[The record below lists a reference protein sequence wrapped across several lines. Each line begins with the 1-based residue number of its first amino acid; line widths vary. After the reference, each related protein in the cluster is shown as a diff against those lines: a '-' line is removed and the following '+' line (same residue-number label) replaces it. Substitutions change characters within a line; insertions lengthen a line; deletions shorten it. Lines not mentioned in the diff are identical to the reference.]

1 VLSLMDLT
9 ATAAAIGTSIA
20 AKSGL
25 WLGAM
30 AAALLG
36 AVFAAGRSALGSTA
50 ASRVSALVDG
60 AKGPSKAALERYARN
75 PGRTQARWL
84 IGRVCCTALT
94 AVLIAGAVGELPFT
108 WAVAV
113 SVFGTMLTYGVLAE
127 LATMIAR
134 RNPDRALPALLRI
147 LRPFELLFA
156 PFGAPLAA
164 LSGLVSRVMPPG
176 PPADG
181 RTAEHEVELLLAEGA
196 KDGTLSD
203 DRAEMIQ
210 NVLEFSDLK
219 AVEVMVPR
227 TSLTAI
233 KADARVEDVLKTV
246 ATEGHSRYPVFRDS
260 IDNIVGLLVAKDLFR
275 VANDASARG
284 EPVQKFMRTP
294 VNFVPETQP
303 IADLLREMRARR
315 AHLAVVVD
323 DYGGVSGI
331 VTLEDIIEEIIGD
344 IQDEHDAEEN
354 PIVELGDGRVMV
366 NAAMPVDDL
375 SRFLGVE
382 IPDEG
387 DFVSVGGMVVSR
399 AGHVP
404 AAGTEVEAYG
414 LKFIVREA
422 DKRRV
427 SKLEVVRVAAPNA
440 GAEGTRR
447 SPIPNVP
454 TT

>member
-1 VLSLMDLT
+1 
-9 ATAAAIGTSIA
+9 
-20 AKSGL
+20 
-25 WLGAM
+25 
-30 AAALLG
+30 
-36 AVFAAGRSALGSTA
+36 VFA
-50 ASRVSALVDG
+50 
-60 AKGPSKAALERYARN
+60 E
-75 PGRTQARWL
+75 
-84 IGRVCCTALT
+84 
-94 AVLIAGAVGELPFT
+94 IA
-108 WAVAV
+108 
-113 SVFGTMLTYGVLAE
+113 TML
-127 LATMIAR
+127 AR
-134 RNPDRALPALLRI
+134 RNPDRALPGLLRI

-164 LSGLVSRVMPPG
+164 LSGSVSRVLPPRQ
-176 PPADG
+176 PVDG

-203 DRAEMIQ
+203 DRAAMIQ
-210 NVLEFSDLK
+210 NVLQFSDLT
-219 AVEVMVPR
+219 AAQVMVPR

-233 KADARVEDVLKTV
+233 KADARVEEVLKTV

-275 VANDASARG
+275 VANDAAARG
-284 EPVQKFMRTP
+284 EAVQKFMRTP

-303 IADLLREMRARR
+303 VAALLREMRGRR

-354 PIVELGDGRVMV
+354 PIVELGEGHVMV

-427 SKLEVVRVAAPNA
+427 SKLEVLRAPA
-440 GAEGTRR
+440 PEAAEGTRR

-454 TT
+454 ST